1 MAGLSWLWCMDTGH
15 PKFTHEFISFDI
27 TLGKYPVDSSPMFLP
42 KSLSRNCSDSDLNYL
57 PEDCFIRYI

>member
-27 TLGKYPVDSSPMFLP
+27 TLGKYPVDSSPMFLQ
-42 KSLSRNCSDSDLNYL
+42 RV
-57 PEDCFIRYI
+57 FQGIVRIRI